1 LFSSRNP
8 STEKAPIAPEDV
20 VRAEKEKKRMDKEQR
35 KVSNPRSCILTF
47 FCFCIL
53 AL

>member
-1 LFSSRNP
+1 LALFAHDDFFSSRIT

-35 KVSNPRSCILTF
+35 KVYFVTRHCS
-47 FCFCIL
+47 
-53 AL
+53 